1 MSPRRTP
8 AVLAAGRVR
17 DVVCEHTSAKMLAKA
32 KSTGHLVKYESM
44 DITSNK
50 GTLNTKLQKERA

>member
-1 MSPRRTP
+1 M
-8 AVLAAGRVR
+8 LAAGQVR
-17 DVVCEHTSAKMLAKA
+17 DVVFEHTSAKMLAKA

-50 GTLNTKLQKERA
+50 GTPTRKLQKETA

>member
-1 MSPRRTP
+1 M
-8 AVLAAGRVR
+8 LAAGRVR
-17 DVVCEHTSAKMLAKA
+17 DVVCGHTSAKMLAKA